1 MRSWRNR
8 QTRTFEG
15 RVGNRMGSSP
25 IDRTTSFNI
34 ALIVFYRSD
43 ILFQL
48 LIDGVFSM
56 IKNKKREYI
65 SKIKM
70 LEDELKDQEFFLS
83 EIKARIDKLKRAVEN
98 MDDDGLEQNSDDFH
112 S

>member
-1 MRSWRNR
+1 
-8 QTRTFEG
+8 
-15 RVGNRMGSSP
+15 
-25 IDRTTSFNI
+25 
-34 ALIVFYRSD
+34 
-43 ILFQL
+43 
-48 LIDGVFSM
+48 
-56 IKNKKREYI
+56 
-65 SKIKM
+65 M

>member
-1 MRSWRNR
+1 
-8 QTRTFEG
+8 
-15 RVGNRMGSSP
+15 
-25 IDRTTSFNI
+25 
-34 ALIVFYRSD
+34 
-43 ILFQL
+43 
-48 LIDGVFSM
+48 M

-98 MDDDGLEQNSDDFH
+98 MDDDGLDQNSDDFH